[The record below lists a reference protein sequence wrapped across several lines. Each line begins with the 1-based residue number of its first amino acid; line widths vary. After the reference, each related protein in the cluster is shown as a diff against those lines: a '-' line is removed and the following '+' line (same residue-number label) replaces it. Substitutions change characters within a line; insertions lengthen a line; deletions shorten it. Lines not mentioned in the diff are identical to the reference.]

1 ERSGVE
7 LNAEL
12 KKRLAAMEQRSLD
25 GPFGRIT
32 VRELVDILTDLAVE
46 RLSSLSDQEIQLALE
61 TYRHDANPKYDYV
74 ELTYDGKYAPKSA
87 DLVRSLKSFRE
98 RSRRADQAVRN
109 TVREIIQGK
118 GTGEG

>member
-1 ERSGVE
+1 MRFSTIVQRGVSIALVFVFASWQLAAANQPMAGPSDDTQKKVESTTRFIYERSGVE

-46 RLSSLSDQEIQLALE
+46 RLSSLSDQEIQLA
-61 TYRHDANPKYDYV
+61 
-74 ELTYDGKYAPKSA
+74 
-87 DLVRSLKSFRE
+87 
-98 RSRRADQAVRN
+98 
-109 TVREIIQGK
+109 
-118 GTGEG
+118 